1 MQTKR
6 VRKRS
11 LPQAPKAPAAGNLT
25 VLVQTHV
32 SESTGRILEQRLEK
46 LGRIKQSQYLRTLIE
61 RDLGLIP

>member
-11 LPQAPKAPAAGNLT
+11 PPRPKAEKGLP

-32 SESTGRILEQRLEK
+32 STEVGDMLAARLGH
-46 LGRIKQSQYLRTLIE
+46 LRVKQAQYVRTLIE
-61 RDLGLIP
+61 RDLGILKEN